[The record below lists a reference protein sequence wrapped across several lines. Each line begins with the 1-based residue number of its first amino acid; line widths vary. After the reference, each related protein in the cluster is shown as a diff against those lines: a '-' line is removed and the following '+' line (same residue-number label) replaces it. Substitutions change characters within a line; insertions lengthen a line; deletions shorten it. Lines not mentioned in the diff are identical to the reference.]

1 MWILKGLIL
10 IAVMGIMF
18 LFGYLTGKHLCLHY
32 TAKLMHSIL
41 SHQGIS
47 GQDATK
53 KIKEWLDDFS
63 HDLED

>member
-18 LFGYLTGKHLCLHY
+18 LFGYLTGKHLCLRY

-41 SHQGIS
+41 NHQGIS
-47 GQDATK
+47 GQDAVRK
-53 KIKEWLDDFS
+53 VNEWLDDFS

>member
-18 LFGYLTGKHLCLHY
+18 LFGYLTGKHLCLRY
-32 TAKLMHSIL
+32 TVELMHSIL

-47 GQDATK
+47 GDDATK
-53 KIKEWLDDFS
+53 KIKEWLEDFS